1 MLWSSIFPSLI
12 WFNNMLPYI
21 PFLLFYSFSLKKIIR
36 IYDLSCFYVFLDNQL
51 DLLHYSLPEWTTEC
65 IFIIL
70 VSFSNAVSKSK
81 SLQLYRLGYQK
92 RVFHQLKISIIDTV
106 WISIP
111 LLNAIKYNK
120 NSPVWKKKTPQ
131 PEYIKHIYYIKLL
144 KSVSYIIF
152 FIKTVS
158 W

>member
-120 NSPVWKKKTPQ
+120 NSPVWKKKNPSTWV
-131 PEYIKHIYYIKLL
+131 YKTHILYKVTKISKLHYFL
-144 KSVSYIIF
+144 H
-152 FIKTVS
+152 
-158 W
+158 